1 MKSTTW
7 DDFNETNE
15 ILLLLLSHFNYVN
28 LRKMLIRAYE
38 YSYLFVLAVDLVAPE
53 EDERLSQEVAAA
65 ALEHTERQV
74 LLELHCALLG
84 IQMP

>member
-15 ILLLLLSHFNYVN
+15 ILFHFNYIN
-28 LRKMLIRAYE
+28 LPKMLITAYE
-38 YSYLFVLAVDLVAPE
+38 YSYLFVLTVDLVAPE
-53 EDERLSQEVAAA
+53 EDERLPQEVAAA
-65 ALEHTERQV
+65 ALEHPEGQI
-74 LLELHCALLG
+74 LLELHRALLC